1 MTDKKKPNRAP
12 VDERTKVKARSLWE
26 GDPTATFDSVG
37 KITGTS
43 KASVSRWAKAEGWEK
58 LKPDMQGLMAHR
70 AVDNYERR
78 LEDYGP
84 NLTEAQKLE
93 AQAKASQDTAFEM
106 RQAVLE
112 RHQKEWAAP
121 RKLSYEA
128 IQNNNFDKAKLA
140 KITAETLM
148 LIQSGERKAWG
159 LDAKDPNPKET
170 DKPKTVVIERE

>member
-12 VDERTKVKARSLWE
+12 VDERIKVKARALWE

-43 KASVSRWAKAEGWEK
+43 KASVSRWAKAEQWEK

-70 AVDNYERR
+70 AVDHYEKR
-78 LEDYGP
+78 LDEYGP
-84 NLTEAQKLE
+84 DLTEAQKLE
-93 AQAKASQDTAFEM
+93 AQAKASQDTAVEM
-106 RQAVLE
+106 RDAVLE
-112 RHQKEWAAP
+112 RHRKEWGAP

-128 IQNNNFDKAKLA
+128 IQNNNFEKAKLA

-148 LIQSGERKAWG
+148 LIQSGERKAWN
-159 LDAKDPNPKET
+159 LDTKPT
-170 DKPKTVVIERE
+170 DQKPDPKTIVIERE